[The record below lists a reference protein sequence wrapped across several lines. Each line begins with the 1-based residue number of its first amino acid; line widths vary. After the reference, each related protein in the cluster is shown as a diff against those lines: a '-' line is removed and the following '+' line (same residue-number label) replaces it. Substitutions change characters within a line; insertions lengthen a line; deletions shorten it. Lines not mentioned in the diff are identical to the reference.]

1 MYRGIARGAATA
13 LVVPSDL
20 LERIAIQYWKQPAAK
35 LYRIPNG
42 IPTALYAARPDPRA
56 IPGFRRKP
64 GELVVGSLA
73 GLRAV
78 KNLPMLLRAC
88 AGVPG
93 KLRIVIVGEGP
104 ERAAIENAAA
114 LLGLGDRVHLPG
126 FLPEPQDR
134 HTPAPGPRVPPP

>member
-1 MYRGIARGAATA
+1 MIIISSFIYILFFKQKTA
-13 LVVPSDL
+13 YDMRISGWSSDVCSSDL
-20 LERIAIQYWKQPAAK
+20 
-35 LYRIPNG
+35 LYRIPNV
-42 IPTALYAARPDPRA
+42 IPTALYAAWPDPRA

-104 ERAAIENAAA
+104 DCRCRSEE
-114 LLGLGDRVHLPG
+114 
-126 FLPEPQDR
+126 
-134 HTPAPGPRVPPP
+134 HTSEVQSLMRISYAVFCLKKKIGTRRRK

>member
-64 GELVVGSLA
+64 GELVVGPLA

-78 KNLPMLLRAC
+78 KNLPMQLPAC
-88 AGVPG
+88 AG
-93 KLRIVIVGEGP
+93 GP
-104 ERAAIENAAA
+104 TGRAWCR
-114 LLGLGDRVHLPG
+114 GRVW
-126 FLPEPQDR
+126 R
-134 HTPAPGPRVPPP
+134 CV